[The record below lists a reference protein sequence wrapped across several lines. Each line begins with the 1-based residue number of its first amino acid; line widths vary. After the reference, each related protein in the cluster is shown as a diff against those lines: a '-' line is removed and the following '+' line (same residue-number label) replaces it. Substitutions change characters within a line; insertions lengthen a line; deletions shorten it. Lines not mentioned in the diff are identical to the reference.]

1 MTEIEK
7 QEILR
12 SFSAVIDYLTKQ
24 HEAEETNAI
33 QSALLYNLTSS
44 SVDGLSIPAMPFPFA
59 APSSIAGQETQL
71 THLTQTADYISK
83 TEASALTDESIRRF
97 VQSLQ

>member
-12 SFSAVIDYLTKQ
+12 SFSGVITYLTQ
-24 HEAEETNAI
+24 QRDAEETNAV

-44 SVDGLSIPAMPFPFA
+44 SIDGLSIPAMPFPFA
-59 APSSIAGQETQL
+59 APSSIAEQEAQL
-71 THLTQTADYISK
+71 AHLTQTADYISQ
-83 TEASALTDESIRRF
+83 TEASALTDASIRRF
-97 VQSLQ
+97 VQSLR